1 MNQILPK
8 PKFFAI
14 NILETSHKSPNSNDI
29 ILKKVKIILLPNKI
43 TPSVKTETTRIDYY
57 YIGKNLI
64 SKSINDNLRHKNCP
78 DAPQL
83 VIFKTSKIKNVSR
96 DY

>member
-8 PKFFAI
+8 SKFFAI
-14 NILETSHKSPNSNDI
+14 NVLETSHKLPNSNDI
-29 ILKKVKIILLPNKI
+29 ILKKVKIILLPDKI
-43 TPSVKTETTRIDYY
+43 TPSVKTKTTRIDYY

-83 VIFKTSKIKNVSR
+83 VIFKTSKIKNL
-96 DY
+96 

>member
-8 PKFFAI
+8 SKFFAI
-14 NILETSHKSPNSNDI
+14 NVLETSHKLPNNNNV
-29 ILKKVKIILLPNKI
+29 ILKKVKIVLLPNKI
-43 TPSVKTETTRIDYY
+43 TSSVKTETIRIDYY

-78 DAPQL
+78 DTP
-83 VIFKTSKIKNVSR
+83 
-96 DY
+96 

>member
-83 VIFKTSKIKNVSR
+83 VIFKTSKIKNL
-96 DY
+96 

>member
-8 PKFFAI
+8 SKFFAI
-14 NILETSHKSPNSNDI
+14 NVLETSHKLPNNNNV
-29 ILKKVKIILLPNKI
+29 ILKKVKIVLLPNKI
-43 TPSVKTETTRIDYY
+43 TSSVKTETTRIDYY

-78 DAPQL
+78 DTP
-83 VIFKTSKIKNVSR
+83 
-96 DY
+96 